1 MRHQLP
7 SSARPVDVHRAGR
20 PKTVEP
26 RTASWRDDLCG
37 GHIGSGVAGLLMLEA
52 PIGTTIGAF
61 IDHRRPH
68 MLGSNYPLLNAFWTI
83 LYFFIFFLW
92 LMILF
97 RVIWDVF
104 RSHDL
109 GGWGKAGWLLF
120 ILVLPFLGVFV
131 YLIARGGS
139 MHERDVRVAQAQ
151 SQALRSWM
159 QDGGAGVSTAD
170 ELAKLADLKEKGV
183 INDNE
188 FDRAKS
194 KLLA

>member
-1 MRHQLP
+1 
-7 SSARPVDVHRAGR
+7 
-20 PKTVEP
+20 
-26 RTASWRDDLCG
+26 
-37 GHIGSGVAGLLMLEA
+37 
-52 PIGTTIGAF
+52 
-61 IDHRRPH
+61 
-68 MLGSNYPLLNAFWTI
+68 MLGSSYPLLNTFWTI
-83 LYFFIFFLW
+83 LYFFVFFLW

-109 GGWGKAGWLLF
+109 GGLGKAGWLLF
-120 ILVLPFLGVFV
+120 ILLLPFLGVFV

-151 SQALRSWM
+151 TQALRSWV
-159 QDGGAGVSTAD
+159 QQAGGGVSTAD
-170 ELAKLADLKEKGV
+170 ELGKLADLRAKGV
-183 INDNE
+183 ISDDE